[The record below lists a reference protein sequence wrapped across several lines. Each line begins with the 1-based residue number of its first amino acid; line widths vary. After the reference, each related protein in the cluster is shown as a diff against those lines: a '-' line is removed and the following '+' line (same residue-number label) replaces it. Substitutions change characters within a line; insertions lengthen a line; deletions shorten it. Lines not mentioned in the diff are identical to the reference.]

1 MRIDRE
7 RCRILYSGDDVHLVV
22 WRKNAYANSRI
33 TKLKSQEP
41 VKVPTF
47 FEILKRK
54 VGLK

>member
-47 FEILKRK
+47 FDILKRK